1 MENGFPFGWQVPD
14 GIVGFF
20 CGVKRYS
27 TDFFP
32 PMCIDAL
39 RCKKSSHFT
48 PQLGKEICC
57 CCCRNSAPFFLVQ
70 FLQPAGILKKLSIFF
85 AFLPF
90 RKIEWN
96 TKVIS
101 KSYELAQLLLIFSTS
116 SFEYL
121 YEYQVQEHF
130 RHNSKEDVKIW
141 KRKSF
146 QCRWEEGVFYLKVYC
161 RFILL
166 PVCWARQ
173 YLTCKI
179 SLFPS
184 STILHPSIG
193 GGLVSKTQK

>member
-1 MENGFPFGWQVPD
+1 MLKHKGWSLKSYKSGDRFELLLYWDVYKTRGMENGFPFGWQVPD

-48 PQLGKEICC
+48 PQLGKRFVVVVVETL
-57 CCCRNSAPFFLVQ
+57 PHFFWSNFYSQ
-70 FLQPAGILKKLSIFF
+70 QASWKNWAFF
-85 AFLPF
+85 AFLPH

-96 TKVIS
+96 LNLSRFK
-101 KSYELAQLLLIFSTS
+101 ELWIGTTFADFFFTS

-130 RHNSKEDVKIW
+130 HHNFKEDVKIW
-141 KRKSF
+141 NRKS
-146 QCRWEEGVFYLKVYC
+146 
-161 RFILL
+161 
-166 PVCWARQ
+166 
-173 YLTCKI
+173 CK
-179 SLFPS
+179 
-184 STILHPSIG
+184 
-193 GGLVSKTQK
+193 